1 MNNKSTS
8 AELAYPASGE
18 LPLRMTNDVLFHHLL
33 QDTDHTSILKSII
46 SSFFDIPIEEI
57 KSATVENPISLG
69 DDISSKEMILDV
81 KTLLNDDKFINLEM
95 QVINYHDWT
104 DRSLSYLCRC
114 FDNLKIGED
123 YSNVKAA
130 HHIGFLD
137 FKLFDDITQF
147 FSNYKL
153 REDVTSHLF
162 SSKFSISVVDLT
174 EISIATEEDKS
185 RHRDLWASF
194 FKAKTWEEIN
204 MLAQKDS
211 VINEAA
217 AKMYQLTED
226 QRIREQCFA
235 REDYIRRERD
245 RDHYFTTEIQKR
257 DDIITQNEA
266 TIADMGST
274 IADKDATI
282 ADMGSTITALKAQ
295 LAKYQ
300 SAD

>member
-1 MNNKSTS
+1 
-8 AELAYPASGE
+8 
-18 LPLRMTNDVLFHHLL
+18 
-33 QDTDHTSILKSII
+33 
-46 SSFFDIPIEEI
+46 
-57 KSATVENPISLG
+57 
-69 DDISSKEMILDV
+69 
-81 KTLLNDDKFINLEM
+81 
-95 QVINYHDWT
+95 
-104 DRSLSYLCRC
+104 
-114 FDNLKIGED
+114 
-123 YSNVKAA
+123 
-130 HHIGFLD
+130 
-137 FKLFDDITQF
+137 
-147 FSNYKL
+147 
-153 REDVTSHLF
+153 
-162 SSKFSISVVDLT
+162 
-174 EISIATEEDKS
+174 
-185 RHRDLWASF
+185 
-194 FKAKTWEEIN
+194 

-282 ADMGSTITALKAQ
+282 AALKAQ